1 MKLIKLLPIIF
12 LFSCSTSGPVDT
24 KLDDSVDIKIVEP
37 PKSFHSNLDELNQIK
52 YNLDKVGDSSTFR
65 YQALLQRED
74 EIISEI
80 ENTQSELSANGGIDL
95 MPGQSY
101 SFKIQS
107 FCVHPGAYR
116 PITGDG
122 FRVGEMRG
130 KASKW
135 LPEILEKLPNVKV
148 SQNRIQSLIWN
159 LLAGAHYDE
168 LNEEDKR
175 NLDLFFDDGIRRFG
189 SSTLNDIGASIFK
202 SVVPNEIEETIEEF
216 SSFKEQVLRYQD
228 DFKKLESI
236 LAPKS
241 NRSKPIPVGWMR
253 MKEGY
258 LLKVTS
264 HGYNETRI
272 DIYVPEEGSNR
283 KPQSK
288 FLFKL
293 SNLVALPSISQRL
306 ALSHKLNIPQRT
318 NNDKNCRKLQNFR
331 PKNCAEMNESIREK
345 ILSIAS
351 PSHFLKTRYKSPPDN
366 SKQIETEADC
376 SRFTQQIFER
386 AGMYYPYANTPSFEC
401 LSVFKEIPRE
411 QGKPGDL
418 VLYRGHIGILS
429 KNGSVISATVGGVRH
444 RSKLNSDD
452 PEFLPS
458 ITELPIGLAGSGKP
472 KVMQWSCP

>member
-1 MKLIKLLPIIF
+1 MKLTKLIPLLL

-52 YNLDKVGDSSTFR
+52 YNLDKVGDWSTFR

-80 ENTQSELSANGGIDL
+80 ENTQSELSINGGIDL
-95 MPGQSY
+95 IPGQSY
-101 SFKIQS
+101 SFKVQS

-148 SQNRIQSLIWN
+148 SQNRVQSLIWN
-159 LLAGAHYDE
+159 LLTGAHYDE

-175 NLDLFFDDGIRRFG
+175 NLKLFFDDGMRRFG
-189 SSTLNDIGASIFK
+189 SSTLNDIGSAVFK
-202 SVVPNEIEETIEEF
+202 SVVPREIEDTIEEF
-216 SSFKEQVLRYQD
+216 SSLKEQFSRYQG

-241 NRSKPIPVGWMR
+241 NRLNPIPVGWMQ
-253 MKEGY
+253 MKDGY

-264 HGYNETRI
+264 HGYSETRI
-272 DIYVPEEGSNR
+272 DIYVPEEGNNR

-318 NNDKNCRKLQNFR
+318 NNDKNCRKYQNFR
-331 PKNCAEMNESIREK
+331 PKNCSEMSESIRDK

-351 PSHFLKTRYKSPPDN
+351 PSHFIRSRYKSPPDN
-366 SKQIETEADC
+366 SKQIEIETDC

-386 AGMYYPYANTPSFEC
+386 AGLYYPYSGTATFQC

-411 QGKPGDL
+411 QGKAGDL

-429 KNGSVISATVGGVRH
+429 KNASVISATVGGVKN
-444 RSKLNSDD
+444 RSKLYPDD
-452 PEFLPS
+452 PAFLPT
-458 ITELPIGLAGSGKP
+458 ITELPMEKAGFGKP
-472 KVMQWSCP
+472 KIMQWSCP